1 MWPVEATIKGT
12 LLDFE
17 KFKISSKKSG
27 EDTSNITSD
36 LGTSF
41 REFCNFRSEEES
53 ANSEIF
59 LPILGL
65 FLDVM
70 HAANL
75 IEESFSSSLTISEP
89 NLPEAPHKIR
99 SIHL

>member
-1 MWPVEATIKGT
+1 MWPVEAIIRGT

-27 EDTSNITSD
+27 EDTSSITSD
-36 LGTSF
+36 LETSL
-41 REFCNFRSEEES
+41 REFCNFISEEES

-59 LPILGL
+59 LPMFGL
-65 FLDVM
+65 FFDET

-75 IEESFSSSLTISEP
+75 IEESFSSSLTIS
-89 NLPEAPHKIR
+89 
-99 SIHL
+99 

>member
-1 MWPVEATIKGT
+1 M
-12 LLDFE
+12 
-17 KFKISSKKSG
+17 
-27 EDTSNITSD
+27 
-36 LGTSF
+36 
-41 REFCNFRSEEES
+41 SEEES

-59 LPILGL
+59 LPMFGL
-65 FLDVM
+65 FFDET

-99 SIHL
+99 SILI